1 MTSPPISSVA
11 VQAPAQ
17 KVSVFIQITF
27 LLNFLNVEPWINA
40 DLEEDGQLL
49 QLLFLYAGC
58 GLSRVEKIIN
68 NAEHLDQKS
77 QEKDG
82 VD

>member
-27 LLNFLNVEPWINA
+27 LLNFLDVEPWINTY
-40 DLEEDGQLL
+40 LEEDGQLFEFM
-49 QLLFLYAGC
+49 LLDAGC
-58 GLSRVEKIIN
+58 SLSRVEEIIN
-68 NAEHLDQKS
+68 NAEHLD
-77 QEKDG
+77 
-82 VD
+82 